1 MTSKW
6 SWFSQQV
13 ESVRLLATR
22 VQHLPWGEEESGP
35 LLLKESMWAWPRKG
49 LETEAQVR
57 WCDPRHATEPLWAS
71 VSTEM

>member
-22 VQHLPWGEEESGP
+22 VQHLPWG
-35 LLLKESMWAWPRKG
+35 RKS
-49 LETEAQVR
+49 LA
-57 WCDPRHATEPLWAS
+57 LYS
-71 VSTEM
+71 